1 MELLQKLPSNRRLKQ
16 SYPPSLPH
24 FFTTSSHTLLPPPK
38 PLLKINMANRSEV
51 LNTISGGGRNTTLP
65 QTLTLDH
72 VSPATRLLE
81 KRRQM
86 FEVQVSLLSFLSFA
100 RSSLAPTTQHNS
112 TQHNST
118 QLTQQQKTL
127 GSTRRPEG
135 RVRTPRRRIPA
146 ARGGLEKEGFGAP
159 GEFDQVQ

>member
-1 MELLQKLPSNRRLKQ
+1 
-16 SYPPSLPH
+16 
-24 FFTTSSHTLLPPPK
+24 
-38 PLLKINMANRSEV
+38 MANRSEV

-100 RSSLAPTTQHNS
+100 RSHN
-112 TQHNST
+112 TAQLNST
-118 QLTQQQKTL
+118 QLNTINTTTKN
-127 GSTRRPEG
+127 
-135 RVRTPRRRIPA
+135 PR
-146 ARGGLEKEGFGAP
+146 KH
-159 GEFDQVQ
+159 